1 MLMHFN
7 NLKSFLFLIILL
19 FFALISCKEKK
30 YPQPVKIDSKRKI
43 LSVIQKY
50 KNDTAFI
57 VHLAKTAHQFKNDS
71 LALFILN
78 YAFEHLGQKNLSYG
92 GSLFLE
98 NAASLFYE
106 IIKDTTQLR
115 DINLKLEK
123 AAHKFEKVNI
133 WEEGRAFML
142 LARAAADAKYFKTA
156 YQFASK
162 MKISDRDQTYGYIAE
177 VAAKK
182 GKIDIAIQLSHK
194 VFPDLFRI
202 KTLTVILKELI
213 KKNDIQKDSIL
224 TQIKKIYQKDT
235 LRYTQDMCVAYAYSN
250 QDSEAVNLINKY
262 DYDRSHFLIF
272 SYISAKYDQ
281 RDLPAVLKLYQTY
294 STEMMENENRK
305 IAGYLALYYI
315 DQKNVEKAKE
325 YLLFGGDDYVKY
337 KAAKKLLEN
346 GDFSNSCSV
355 LDLIRNKEHYNDFCL
370 TMIVSLLNKNKIT
383 QANLA
388 YDKLN
393 NNFHKALAKM
403 FISNW
408 YDRHQQFKK
417 AYAGYQEAIHLKIKE
432 NKKFSH
438 RLNDGFILMINCA
451 DNPWK
456 GNLSEDIEKSLM

>member
-1 MLMHFN
+1 MHFN
-7 NLKSFLFLIILL
+7 SFKTFLFLIILL
-19 FFALISCKEKK
+19 FFTLIFCKEKK

-78 YAFEHLGQKNLSYG
+78 YAFDHFGQKKLSYG

-123 AAHKFEKVNI
+123 AAHKFKKVNI

-156 YQFASK
+156 YKFASK
-162 MKISDRDQTYGYIAE
+162 MKISDRNQTYGYIAQ
-177 VAAKK
+177 AAARK
-182 GKIDIAIQLSHK
+182 GQIDFAIHLSHK
-194 VFPDLFRI
+194 VFPELFKI
-202 KTLTVILKELI
+202 KTLVVILKELT
-213 KKNDIQKDSIL
+213 KKNDIRKDSIL

-235 LRYTQDMCVAYAYSN
+235 LRYAQDMCVAYAYIN
-250 QDSEAVNLINKY
+250 QDSKAVNLINKC

-281 RDLPAVLKLYQTY
+281 HDFPTVLKLYQTY
-294 STEMMENENRK
+294 STEMMESENWK
-305 IAGYLALYYI
+305 IEGYIALLYI
-315 DQKNVEKAKE
+315 DQKNVEKAKK

-337 KAAKKLLEN
+337 MAAKKLLEN
-346 GDFSNSCSV
+346 GDFSNAFSV
-355 LDLIRNKEHYNDFCL
+355 LDLIKNREHYNNFCL
-370 TMIVSLLNKNKIT
+370 TMIVSLLNKNKIG

-388 YDKLN
+388 YNKLN

-417 AYAGYQEAIHLKIKE
+417 AYDGYQEAIHFKIKE
-432 NKKFSH
+432 NKEFGN